1 MTTLNPALPTTMHAV
16 LLKAHGGYDQL
27 EYREDI
33 PVPQPQAGEVLIRVF
48 AAGVNNTDINTRIG
62 WYAKEVDGTT
72 EALANNVAPR
82 PTVGASL
89 LATVGSKL
97 PPTGD
102 SVAAAEQATVGASL
116 LATSSDATSWSGS
129 AFHFPRIQ
137 GADAC
142 GRIVAVGE
150 GVPATRIGE
159 RVLVD
164 PILRRGRFGTSASPG
179 YFGADC
185 DGGFAQYTVV
195 PAENACRVESTLTD
209 VELASFPCSYLAAET
224 MVHRANVHTSDRVLV
239 TGASGGVG
247 SAAVQLAKRRGAEV
261 IAVASIAKAQG
272 LLELGASQVI
282 DRGASLLEAL
292 GKNSV
297 DVIIDCVGGPQFP
310 DYLELL
316 KTRGRYAVAGAI
328 GGPLVTLDLRTLY
341 LKDLR
346 LLGCTI
352 DGPEV
357 FRQLVG
363 YVERAE
369 IRPLVCGTWPLW
381 EIVAAQ
387 ETFLKKTHLGK
398 LVLTI

>member
-1 MTTLNPALPTTMHAV
+1 MSVPETMHAV
-16 LLKAHGGYDQL
+16 LLKAHGGYEQL
-27 EYREDI
+27 EYREDV
-33 PVPQPQAGEVLIRVF
+33 PVPQPQTGEVLVQVL

-72 EALANNVAPR
+72 EAMANNA
-82 PTVGASL
+82 
-89 LATVGSKL
+89 ATS
-97 PPTGD
+97 
-102 SVAAAEQATVGASL
+102 SIVGASL
-116 LATSSDATSWSGS
+116 LATSSESTSWSGS

-150 GVPATRIGE
+150 GVPASRIGE

-164 PILRRGRFGTSASPG
+164 PILRSGRFGSSASPG

-185 DGGFAQYTVV
+185 DGGFAQNTVV
-195 PAENACRVESTLTD
+195 PAENACRIESALTD

-224 MVHRANVHTSDRVLV
+224 MVHRAQVQSGERVLV

-247 SAAVQLAKRRGAEV
+247 SAAVQLVKRRGAEV
-261 IAVASIAKAQG
+261 IAVASVAKAQV
-272 LLELGASQVI
+272 LRQLGASQVI

-297 DVIIDCVGGPQFP
+297 DVIIDCVGGAQFP

-328 GGPLVTLDLRTLY
+328 GGPIVSLDLRTLY

-357 FRQLVG
+357 FRNLVG
-363 YVERAE
+363 YLERAE
-369 IRPLVCGTWPLW
+369 ICPLVCGTWPLS

-398 LVLTI
+398 LVLTV

>member
-82 PTVGASL
+82 P
-89 LATVGSKL
+89 
-97 PPTGD
+97 
-102 SVAAAEQATVGASL
+102 TVGASL

-369 IRPLVCGTWPLW
+369 IRPLVCGTWPLR

-387 ETFLKKTHLGK
+387 EAFLKKTHLGK

>member
-1 MTTLNPALPTTMHAV
+1 MPAPTMSDTTLPTTMHAV
-16 LLKAHGGYDQL
+16 LLKAHGGYEQL
-27 EYREDI
+27 EYREDV
-33 PVPQPQAGEVLIRVF
+33 PVPQPQAGEVLIRVA

-62 WYAKEVDGTT
+62 WYAKEV
-72 EALANNVAPR
+72 
-82 PTVGASL
+82 VGASK
-89 LATVGSKL
+89 LAT
-97 PPTGD
+97 
-102 SVAAAEQATVGASL
+102 AAES
-116 LATSSDATSWSGS
+116 TSWSGS

-142 GRIVAVGE
+142 GHIVAVGA
-150 GVPATRIGE
+150 GVPATRSGE

-164 PILRRGRFGTSASPG
+164 PILRHGRFGSDAAPG

-195 PAENACRVESTLTD
+195 PAENACHIDSAMSD
-209 VELASFPCSYLAAET
+209 IELASFPCSYLAAET
-224 MVHRANVHTSDRVLV
+224 MVHRAGVQAGERVLV

-247 SAAVQLAKRRGAEV
+247 SAAVQLARRRGAEV
-261 IAVASIAKAQG
+261 IAVAGAAKAAG
-272 LLELGASQVI
+272 LLALGASRVI
-282 DRGASLLEAL
+282 GREASLVEML
-292 GKNSV
+292 GQDAV
-297 DVIIDCVGGPQFP
+297 DVVIDCVGGPQFP

-316 KTRGRYAVAGAI
+316 RPRGRYAVAGAI

-363 YVERAE
+363 YLERAE
-369 IRPLVCGTWPLW
+369 IRPLVCGTWPLRDI
-381 EIVAAQ
+381 ESAQ
-387 ETFLKKTHLGK
+387 ETFLQKTHLGK
-398 LVLTI
+398 LVLVPEQR

>member
-82 PTVGASL
+82 P
-89 LATVGSKL
+89 
-97 PPTGD
+97 
-102 SVAAAEQATVGASL
+102 TVGASL

-328 GGPLVTLDLRTLY
+328 GGPLLTLDLRTLY

-369 IRPLVCGTWPLW
+369 IRPLVCGTWPLR

-387 ETFLKKTHLGK
+387 EAFLKKTHLGK
-398 LVLTI
+398 LMLTI

>member
-1 MTTLNPALPTTMHAV
+1 MHAV
-16 LLKAHGGYDQL
+16 LLKAHGGYEQL
-27 EYREDI
+27 EHREDV

-62 WYAKEVDGTT
+62 WYAKEVGVTANAMATKVGTSS
-72 EALANNVAPR
+72 A
-82 PTVGASL
+82 VGASL

-102 SVAAAEQATVGASL
+102 ASS
-116 LATSSDATSWSGS
+116 ADSTSWSGA

-150 GVPATRIGE
+150 GVLASRIGE

-164 PILRRGRFGTSASPG
+164 PILRTGRFGTSASPG

-195 PAENACRVESTLTD
+195 PVENACRVESTMTD

-224 MVHRANVHTSDRVLV
+224 MVHRAQVQQGDRVLV

-261 IAVASIAKAQG
+261 VAVASRSKAQG
-272 LLELGASQVI
+272 LLALGASQVI

-297 DVIIDCVGGPQFP
+297 DVIVDCVGGPQFP

-316 KTRGRYAVAGAI
+316 KTGGRYAVAGAI

-363 YVERAE
+363 YMERGE
-369 IRPLVCGTWPLW
+369 IRPLVCGTWPLR
-381 EIVAAQ
+381 EIVLAQ
-387 ETFLKKTHLGK
+387 ETFLQKTHLGK
-398 LVLTI
+398 LVLTL

>member
-1 MTTLNPALPTTMHAV
+1 MSASETMHAV
-16 LLKAHGGYDQL
+16 LLKAHGGYEQL
-27 EYREDI
+27 EYREDV
-33 PVPQPQAGEVLIRVF
+33 PMPQPQAAEVLVQVL

-62 WYAKEVDGTT
+62 WYAKEAG
-72 EALANNVAPR
+72 ASS
-82 PTVGASL
+82 TVGASL
-89 LATVGSKL
+89 LTTVGSKLPPTKDMTVGSKL

-102 SVAAAEQATVGASL
+102 
-116 LATSSDATSWSGS
+116 ATSADSTSWSGS

-142 GRIVAVGE
+142 GRIVAVGD

-164 PILRRGRFGTSASPG
+164 PILRTGHFGSSASPG

-195 PAENACRVESTLTD
+195 PAENACRVESALTD

-224 MVHRANVHTSDRVLV
+224 MVHRAQVQSGERVLV

-247 SAAVQLAKRRGAEV
+247 SAAVQLVKRRGAEV

-272 LLELGASQVI
+272 LRELGASEVI
-282 DRGASLLEAL
+282 DRGASLLEVL

-328 GGPLVTLDLRTLY
+328 GGPIVSLDLRTLY

-357 FRQLVG
+357 FQNLVG

-369 IRPLVCGTWPLW
+369 IRPLVCGTWPLR

>member
-62 WYAKEVDGTT
+62 WY
-72 EALANNVAPR
+72 
-82 PTVGASL
+82 
-89 LATVGSKL
+89 SK
-97 PPTGD
+97 GD
-102 SVAAAEQATVGASL
+102 
-116 LATSSDATSWSGS
+116 ATSADSTSWSGS

-150 GVPATRIGE
+150 GVLASRIGE

-164 PILRRGRFGTSASPG
+164 PILRTGRFGSSTSPG

-195 PAENACRVESTLTD
+195 PAENACRVESTMTD

-224 MVHRANVHTSDRVLV
+224 MVHRAQVQKGDRVLV

-261 IAVASIAKAQG
+261 VAVASLSKAQG
-272 LLELGASQVI
+272 LLELGASQVL
-282 DRGASLLEAL
+282 DRGSLLLEAL

-297 DVIIDCVGGPQFP
+297 DVVIDCVGGPQFP

-316 KTRGRYAVAGAI
+316 QTGGRYAVAGAI

-363 YVERAE
+363 YMERGE
-369 IRPLVCGTWPLW
+369 IRPLVCGTWPLR
-381 EIVAAQ
+381 EIVTAQ
-387 ETFLKKTHLGK
+387 ETFLQKTHLGK
-398 LVLTI
+398 LVLKV

>member
-1 MTTLNPALPTTMHAV
+1 MTALNPALPTTMHAV
-16 LLKAHGGYDQL
+16 LLKAHGGYEQL
-27 EYREDI
+27 EYREDV
-33 PVPQPQAGEVLIRVF
+33 PVPQPQAGEVLIRVA

-62 WYAKEVDGTT
+62 WYAKSVDGPT
-72 EALANNVAPR
+72 ESTANA
-82 PTVGASL
+82 VGASK
-89 LATVGSKL
+89 LAT
-97 PPTGD
+97 
-102 SVAAAEQATVGASL
+102 ASE
-116 LATSSDATSWSGS
+116 STSWSGS

-142 GRIVAVGE
+142 GHIVAVGE

-164 PILRRGRFGTSASPG
+164 PILRSGRFGSTAAPG

-195 PAENACRVESTLTD
+195 PAENACRVESPLSD
-209 VELASFPCSYLAAET
+209 IELASFPCSYLAAET
-224 MVHRANVHTSDRVLV
+224 MVHRAGVRAGERVLV

-247 SAAVQLAKRRGAEV
+247 SAAVQLARRRGAEV
-261 IAVASIAKAQG
+261 IAVASNSKAEG
-272 LLELGASQVI
+272 LRALGASQVVG
-282 DRGASLLEAL
+282 RGASLVALL
-292 GKNSV
+292 GKDVV
-297 DVIIDCVGGPQFP
+297 DVVIDCVGGPQFP
-310 DYLELL
+310 EYLELL
-316 KTRGRYAVAGAI
+316 RPRGRYAVAGAI
-328 GGPLVTLDLRTLY
+328 GGPIVPLDLRTLY

-363 YVERAE
+363 YLERAE
-369 IRPLVCGTWPLW
+369 IRPLVCGTWSLR

-387 ETFLKKTHLGK
+387 EAFLQKTHLGK
-398 LVLTI
+398 LVLVL

>member
-1 MTTLNPALPTTMHAV
+1 MTSHTTPSAPPTTMHAV
-16 LLKAHGGYDQL
+16 LLKAYGGYEQL
-27 EYREDI
+27 EYREDV
-33 PVPQPQAGEVLIRVF
+33 PVPQPQGGEVLIRIA

-72 EALANNVAPR
+72 EAIANSVGTGPM
-82 PTVGASL
+82 VGASL

-97 PPTGD
+97 PPTG
-102 SVAAAEQATVGASL
+102 TAS
-116 LATSSDATSWSGS
+116 SSESTSWSGS

-142 GRIVAVGE
+142 GYIVAVGE
-150 GVPATRIGE
+150 GVPASRIGE

-164 PILRRGRFGTSASPG
+164 PILRSGRFASTAAPG

-195 PAENACRVESTLTD
+195 PAENACRVDSPLSD
-209 VELASFPCSYLAAET
+209 IELASFPCSYLAAET
-224 MVHRANVHTSDRVLV
+224 MVHRAGVRAGERVLV

-247 SAAVQLAKRRGAEV
+247 SAAVQLARRRGAEV
-261 IAVASIAKAQG
+261 IAVASNSKAEG
-272 LLELGASQVI
+272 LRALGASQVVG
-282 DRGASLLEAL
+282 RGASLVEAL
-292 GKNSV
+292 GKDVV
-297 DVIIDCVGGPQFP
+297 DVVIDCVGGPQFP
-310 DYLELL
+310 EYLELL
-316 KTRGRYAVAGAI
+316 RPRGRYAVAGAI
-328 GGPLVTLDLRTLY
+328 GGPIVPLDLRTLY

-363 YVERAE
+363 YLERTE
-369 IRPLVCGTWPLW
+369 IRPLVCGTWPLR

-387 ETFLKKTHLGK
+387 ETFLQKTHLGK
-398 LVLTI
+398 LVLVL

>member
-1 MTTLNPALPTTMHAV
+1 MFAPETMCAV
-16 LLKAHGGYDQL
+16 LLKAHGGYEQL
-27 EYREDI
+27 EHREDV
-33 PVPQPQAGEVLIRVF
+33 PVPQPQAGEVLVRVY

-62 WYAKEVDGTT
+62 WYAKEAG
-72 EALANNVAPR
+72 ASS
-82 PTVGASL
+82 TVGASL
-89 LATVGSKL
+89 LANVGSKL

-102 SVAAAEQATVGASL
+102 PTGKLPPTGDSAAASEQATVGASL
-116 LATSSDATSWSGS
+116 LATSSDSTSWSGS

-150 GVPATRIGE
+150 GVPASRIGE

-164 PILRRGRFGTSASPG
+164 PILRTGRFGSSASPG

-195 PAENACRVESTLTD
+195 PADNACRVDSTMTD

-224 MVHRANVHTSDRVLV
+224 MVHRAQVQKGDRVLV

-247 SAAVQLAKRRGAEV
+247 SAAVQLVKRRGAEV

-272 LLELGASQVI
+272 LRQLGASQVI

-316 KTRGRYAVAGAI
+316 KPRGRYAVAGAI
-328 GGPLVTLDLRTLY
+328 GGPIVSLDLRTLY
-341 LKDLR
+341 LKDLH

-357 FRQLVG
+357 FRNLVG
-363 YVERAE
+363 YMERAE
-369 IRPLVCGTWPLW
+369 IRPLVCGTWPLR
-381 EIVAAQ
+381 EIVTAQ
-387 ETFLKKTHLGK
+387 ETFLQKTHLGK
-398 LVLTI
+398 LVLTV

>member
-1 MTTLNPALPTTMHAV
+1 MITLNSALPTTMHAV
-16 LLKAHGGYDQL
+16 LLKAHGGYAQL
-27 EYREDI
+27 EYREDV
-33 PVPQPQAGEVLIRVF
+33 PVPQPQAGEVLIRIA

-62 WYAKEVDGTT
+62 WYAKEVGSS
-72 EALANNVAPR
+72 L
-82 PTVGASL
+82 TVGASL

-102 SVAAAEQATVGASL
+102 SAAASEQATVGASL
-116 LATSSDATSWSGS
+116 LATSSESTSWSGS

-142 GRIVAVGE
+142 GYIVAVGA

-164 PILRRGRFGTSASPG
+164 PILRSGRFGSAAAPG

-185 DGGFAQYTVV
+185 DGGFAQYTAV
-195 PAENACRVESTLTD
+195 PAENACHIDSPLSD
-209 VELASFPCSYLAAET
+209 IELASFPCSYLAAET
-224 MVHRANVHTSDRVLV
+224 MVHRAGVRAGECVLV

-247 SAAVQLAKRRGAEV
+247 SAAVQLARRRGAEV
-261 IAVASIAKAQG
+261 IAVASNSKAEG
-272 LLELGASQVI
+272 LRALGASQVV
-282 DRGASLLEAL
+282 DRGASLVAML
-292 GKNSV
+292 GKDAV
-297 DVIIDCVGGPQFP
+297 EVVIDCVGGPQFP
-310 DYLELL
+310 EYLELL
-316 KTRGRYAVAGAI
+316 RPRGRYAVAGAI
-328 GGPLVTLDLRTLY
+328 GGPIVPLDLRTLY

-363 YVERAE
+363 YLERAE
-369 IRPLVCGTWPLW
+369 IRPLVCGTWPLRD
-381 EIVAAQ
+381 IVAAQ
-387 ETFLKKTHLGK
+387 ETFLQKTHLGK

>member
-1 MTTLNPALPTTMHAV
+1 MTTQSPALPTTMHAV
-16 LLKAHGGYDQL
+16 LLKAHGGYEQL
-27 EYREDI
+27 EYRVDV
-33 PVPQPQAGEVLIRVF
+33 PVPRPQAGEVLVQVL

-72 EALANNVAPR
+72 EAMANNAATSS
-82 PTVGASL
+82 TVGAS
-89 LATVGSKL
+89 V
-97 PPTGD
+97 
-102 SVAAAEQATVGASL
+102 
-116 LATSSDATSWSGS
+116 LATSSESTSWSGS

-150 GVPATRIGE
+150 GVPGTRIGE

-164 PILRRGRFGTSASPG
+164 PILRTGRFGSSASPG

-224 MVHRANVHTSDRVLV
+224 MVHRAQVQSGERVLV

-261 IAVASIAKAQG
+261 IAMASASKTQG

-316 KTRGRYAVAGAI
+316 KPRGRYAVAGAI
-328 GGPLVTLDLRTLY
+328 GGPIVSLDLRTLY

-357 FRQLVG
+357 FRNLVG

-369 IRPLVCGTWPLW
+369 IRPLVCGTWPLR
-381 EIVAAQ
+381 EIVTAQ

>member
-33 PVPQPQAGEVLIRVF
+33 PVPQPQAGEVLVRVH

-72 EALANNVAPR
+72 ESLANNVAPR
-82 PTVGASL
+82 P
-89 LATVGSKL
+89 
-97 PPTGD
+97 
-102 SVAAAEQATVGASL
+102 TVGASL

-224 MVHRANVHTSDRVLV
+224 MVHRAQVQKGDRVLV